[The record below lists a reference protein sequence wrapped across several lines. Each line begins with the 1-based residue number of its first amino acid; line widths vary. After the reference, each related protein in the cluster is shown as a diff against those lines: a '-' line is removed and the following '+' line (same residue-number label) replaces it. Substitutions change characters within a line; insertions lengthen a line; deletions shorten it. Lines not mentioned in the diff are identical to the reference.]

1 MIDVR
6 TYRLTNGGKLV
17 QHTANDC
24 IIDNY
29 VVDDGD
35 IVTRRLSVLPDGL
48 YSISISYSRYDRDL
62 VEEIGLDDID
72 AVDGLYYMD
81 VDNGVISVT
90 EVDPIVLYDTD
101 NNWQEIHPVSVD
113 VWGDDTLAIGVT
125 DNYAIVSIISM

>member
-17 QHTANDC
+17 QQAGNDC

-29 VVDDGD
+29 VVDEGD

-48 YSISISYSRYDRDL
+48 YSIVIAHSSYEREL
-62 VEEIGLDDID
+62 VEYIDLEDIGS
-72 AVDGLYYMD
+72 ADGLYYMD
-81 VDNGVISVT
+81 IDNGIITVH
-90 EVDPIVLYDTD
+90 EVEPVVRYDTE
-101 NNWQEIHPVSVD
+101 NNHQEIHPVSVD